1 MGGHQYA
8 HLPGVITFFS
18 SGSGEHLKRRKESV
32 KRDKVR
38 IVFFLERSL
47 LMLYGEV
54 CAYKLDSYKS
64 FEGIIF

>member
-8 HLPGVITFFS
+8 HFPGVITFFS

-32 KRDKVR
+32 KRDNVR

-47 LMLYGEV
+47 LMLYVEV
-54 CAYKLDSYKS
+54 CA
-64 FEGIIF
+64 